1 MAKKSKK
8 CDNIYTTLG
17 IQGIIDGT
25 HCLATPFDLMIAAES
40 YDRIEKQIKRHRIK
54 MAREIYK
61 LSDRMTKLNAE
72 EVEKV

>member
-25 HCLATPFDLMIAAES
+25 HCLVTPFDLMIAAD